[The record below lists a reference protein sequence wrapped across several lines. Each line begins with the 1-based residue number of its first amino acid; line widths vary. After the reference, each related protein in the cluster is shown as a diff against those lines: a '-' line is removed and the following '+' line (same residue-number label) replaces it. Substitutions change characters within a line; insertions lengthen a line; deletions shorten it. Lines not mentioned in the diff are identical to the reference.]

1 MVQSKTLNLLIKS
14 LVDSDFLLIN
24 HNKNKKNRA
33 IDTLSRSKTVSIAS
47 LDPLETIKTL
57 KQFIRLLQYTK
68 KQQSSFLHVI
78 VENKQY
84 LELLQLFFK
93 NYISKVPVEIKDN
106 FPKIRLPETTT
117 QLLVLLNI
125 STVVKEETFF
135 KRVSDKNIFLI
146 NKINSQ
152 VETNNYGTYKMYNNL
167 SDFKKIVFLLAIIDQ
182 VLKK

>member
-1 MVQSKTLNLLIKS
+1 MIQSKTLNLLIKS

-24 HNKNKKNRA
+24 YNRNKNNRA
-33 IDTLSRSKTVSIAS
+33 IDNLSKSKTASIAS

-68 KQQSSFLHVI
+68 KQPASFLHVI

-93 NYISKVPVEIKDN
+93 DYISKVPVEIKDN
-106 FPKIRLPETTT
+106 FPKTRLPETTT
-117 QLLVLLNI
+117 QLLLLLDV
-125 STVVKEETFF
+125 STVAKEETFF
-135 KRVSDKNIFLI
+135 KRLSDKNIFLI
-146 NKINSQ
+146 NKVNSQ
-152 VETNNYGTYKMYNNL
+152 VETNNYGTYKIYNNL
-167 SDFKKIVFLLAIIDQ
+167 ADFKKIVFLLAIIDQ